1 MVTQMRAGGY
11 MNRFALLIQRH
22 IKELAVVAALALV
35 APLAQAHHSFA
46 VHFVSDRVVTVKG
59 TVTAFKFTNPHGIV
73 TFSVTKDDG
82 SVEEWRA
89 ETNSPNA
96 LRRRGWTK
104 DSIKVGED
112 VEIIGF
118 PTRDGKPYVRI
129 SKLTFADGRE
139 LLGQA
144 QQD

>member
-1 MVTQMRAGGY
+1 
-11 MNRFALLIQRH
+11 MNRFARLIQRH
-22 IKELAVVAALALV
+22 TKELAVVAALALA
-35 APLAQAHHSFA
+35 APLALAHHSFA

>member
-1 MVTQMRAGGY
+1 
-11 MNRFALLIQRH
+11 MNKFARLIQRH
-22 IKELAVVAALALV
+22 TKELAVVAALALA
-35 APLAQAHHSFA
+35 APLALAHHSFA
-46 VHFVSDRVVTVKG
+46 VHFVSDRVITVKG

-73 TFSVTKDDG
+73 TFSVPKDDG

-104 DSIKVGED
+104 DSIKVGEE

>member
-1 MVTQMRAGGY
+1 MHRSTRTIGQ
-11 MNRFALLIQRH
+11 AL
-22 IKELAVVAALALV
+22 KTAVLAVALATAAGV
-35 APLAQAHHSFA
+35 VQAHHSFA
-46 VHFVSDRVVTVKG
+46 VHFVSDKVITVKG
-59 TVTAFKFTNPHGIV
+59 TVTSFRFTNPHGIV

-82 SVEEWRA
+82 SAEEWRA

-104 DSIKVGED
+104 DSIKVGDE
-112 VEIIGF
+112 VEILGF
-118 PTRDGKPYVRI
+118 PTRDGSHYVRI

-139 LLGQA
+139 LVGQA